1 MRRLASIL
9 ALLAI
14 ATAFGCG
21 TRFELPTE
29 TQDPEPIPADG
40 SYGML
45 ATWKGLDG
53 IQDILLTQGAG
64 SQLFLLFNRGGT
76 GGPAIPRG
84 DVQLYRFTRPE
95 PIGPPY
101 FTPPTGLFN
110 PVALA
115 ATKDW
120 LFVLDQ
126 GDTCLAR
133 WNDATGSC
141 AADPDHNNPIRD
153 FDAWWRVREYSIG
166 GRDTISTFT
175 DTTLAMVYGIAADD
189 LGRVYVSGV
198 AAVLDTSPTNPNIR
212 TRKFVSRVYRY
223 ARGPRYFGLVPDSLN
238 YDWNMLG
245 STRWHRDTS
254 WVVFDGTGTS
264 SVSDPRGITWTKSGP
279 PALFV
284 ADAGNNKAKLIS
296 SQGIGVAY
304 RSLDG
309 NESGSN
315 FDHPTDVA
323 VDLLGFLYVVDPPN
337 RRVLRYTPL
346 GEYERI
352 INLEP
357 NSDNLPLLDPVSV
370 GVDDSVAYIADRG
383 RGQVIRY
390 KRRP

>member
-1 MRRLASIL
+1 MRRLASLL
-9 ALLAI
+9 ALAAI
-14 ATAFGCG
+14 TAVFGCG
-21 TRFELPTE
+21 TRFDLPTE
-29 TQDPEPIPADG
+29 TPDPAPIPADG
-40 SYGML
+40 SYGMI
-45 ATWKGLDG
+45 ATWKGMDG
-53 IQDILLTQGAG
+53 IQDILLTQGPG

-101 FTPPTGLFN
+101 FTPPQGLFN

-133 WNDATGSC
+133 YNVATGSC
-141 AADPDHNNPIRD
+141 AADPSHNNPIRD
-153 FDAWWRVREYSIG
+153 FNAYWRVREYSIG
-166 GRDTISTFT
+166 GGDTVTTFT
-175 DTTLAMVYGIAADD
+175 DTTLAMVYGVAADD
-189 LGRVYVSGV
+189 AGHVYVSGF
-198 AAVLDTSPTNPNIR
+198 AAVLDTSPTNPNVR

-223 ARGPRYFGLVPDSLN
+223 ARGLRYPGLPDSLAR
-238 YDWNMLG
+238 DRNMPG
-245 STRWHRDTS
+245 SNWHRDTS

-264 SVSDPRGITWTKSGP
+264 SVSDPRGLAWTKVGP
-279 PALFV
+279 PALFM
-284 ADAGNNKAKLIS
+284 ADAGNNKVKLVS
-296 SQGIGVAY
+296 SQDIGVSY

-315 FDHPTDVA
+315 LDHPSDVA

-337 RRVLRYTPL
+337 RRVLRFAPS
-346 GEYERI
+346 GEYERLV
-352 INLEP
+352 NLEP

-383 RGQVIRY
+383 RGEVIRY

>member
-1 MRRLASIL
+1 MRRLA
-9 ALLAI
+9 ALLAML
-14 ATAFGCG
+14 ALAASFGCG
-21 TRFELPTE
+21 ANYKLPNE
-29 TQDPEPIPADG
+29 TSGPEPIPADG

-53 IQDILLTQGAG
+53 IQDILLTQGPG

-95 PIGPPY
+95 AIGPPY

-110 PVALA
+110 PAALA

-126 GDTCLAR
+126 GDSCLAR
-133 WNDATGSC
+133 FNPATGSC
-141 AADPDHNNPIRD
+141 AADPGHNNPIRD
-153 FDAWWRVREYSIG
+153 FNAYWRLREYSIG
-166 GRDTISTFT
+166 GGDTVTTFT

-189 LGRVYVSGV
+189 FGHVYISGV
-198 AAVLDTSPTNPNIR
+198 AAVLDTSPTNANIR
-212 TRKFVSRVYRY
+212 TRKFVSRIYRY
-223 ARGPRYFGLVPDSLN
+223 ARGPRYSGLVPDFLN
-238 YDWNMLG
+238 YDVNMPG
-245 STRWHRDTS
+245 TTRWHRDTA
-254 WVVFDGTGTS
+254 WVGFDGTGTS
-264 SVSDPRGITWTKSGP
+264 SVSDPRGLAWTKAGP

-296 SQGIGVAY
+296 STTIGVGY
-304 RSLDG
+304 RALDG

-323 VDLLGFLYVVDPPN
+323 VDLLGFLYVVDQPN
-337 RRVLRYTPL
+337 RRVLRYTPS
-346 GEYERI
+346 GEYERL

-383 RGQVIRY
+383 RGEVIRY

>member
-1 MRRLASIL
+1 MRRLAAFLAIL
-9 ALLAI
+9 ALA
-14 ATAFGCG
+14 ASFGCG
-21 TRFELPTE
+21 ASYKLPNE
-29 TQDPEPIPADG
+29 TPGPEPIPADG
-40 SYGML
+40 SYGMI
-45 ATWKGLDG
+45 ATWKGLGG
-53 IQDILLTQGAG
+53 IQDILLTQGSG

-95 PIGPPY
+95 AIGPPY

-133 WNDATGSC
+133 YNPATGSC
-141 AADPDHNNPIRD
+141 AADPANNNPIRD
-153 FDAWWRVREYSIG
+153 FNAYWRLREYSIG
-166 GRDTISTFT
+166 GGDTVSTFT
-175 DTTLAMVYGIAADD
+175 DTTLAMVFGVTADNA
-189 LGRVYVSGV
+189 GHVYITGV
-198 AAVLDTSPTNPNIR
+198 AAVLDTSPTNPNVR
-212 TRKFVSRVYRY
+212 TRKFVSRIYRY
-223 ARGPRYFGLVPDSLN
+223 ARGPRYPGLPDSLAR
-238 YDWNMLG
+238 DRNMPG
-245 STRWHRDTS
+245 SNWHRDTS

-264 SVSDPRGITWTKSGP
+264 SVSDPRGLAWTQAGP

-284 ADAGNNKAKLIS
+284 ADAGNNKVKLIS
-296 SQGIGVAY
+296 SQFVGVGY
-304 RSLDG
+304 MSLDG
-309 NESGSN
+309 NQTGAN

-323 VDLLGFLYVVDPPN
+323 VDLLGFLYIVDQPN
-337 RRVLRYTPL
+337 RRVLRYTPS
-346 GEYERI
+346 GEYERL

-357 NSDNLPLLDPVSV
+357 NEDNLPLLDPVSV